1 MPDPS
6 LVLPVR
12 YYKVLPISLLHV
24 DVLYYI
30 LLGLLFT
37 VEGYDDFS
45 TLTVGTLK
53 DFLSLRE
60 LSTTG
65 RKIELVARAFSAFEL
80 KLPVKA

>member
-1 MPDPS
+1 MLDPS

-12 YYKVLPISLLHV
+12 YYKVLPISNLLHV
-24 DVLYYI
+24 DVLYYV

-53 DFLSLRE
+53 DFLSLIKR
-60 LSTTG
+60 
-65 RKIELVARAFSAFEL
+65 V
-80 KLPVKA
+80 VNYW